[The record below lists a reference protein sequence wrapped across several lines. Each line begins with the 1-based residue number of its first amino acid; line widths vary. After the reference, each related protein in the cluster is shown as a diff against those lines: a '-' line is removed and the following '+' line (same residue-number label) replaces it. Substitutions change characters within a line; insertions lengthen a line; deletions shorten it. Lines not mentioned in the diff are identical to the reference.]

1 MGMSEVTAP
10 EMPTIAVAVA
20 VPTTPPPP
28 APSVVVE
35 YPFEFS
41 GDAREFFRIW
51 IVNLA
56 LTIVSFG
63 IYSAWAKVRTQR
75 YFYANTRV
83 AGTPFEYLAQPLP
96 ILKGRLIA
104 FAVFGAYSFSR
115 HISPQVQLAMA
126 LVIFVLVP
134 VLIVLGQRF
143 RARYSAWRS
152 LNFTFSGT
160 IGKAYGP
167 FFFMYFLVPITLFV
181 FYPFMKAKQKRF
193 LVENHRYGG
202 AAFAFRALDGDFFAP
217 YLKGFG
223 LIVAWWV
230 GAAFASGVIIAAT
243 MKGTRTPSLVGI
255 YAAVALVYG
264 GMFLVS
270 IYVISRVTNLL
281 YNNID
286 IGGHRLRSLL
296 GARELMGLY
305 LTNTLAIIASAG
317 MLIPWAMIRMAR
329 YRASR
334 LTLLAHGDLDA
345 FAAEASAERGAA
357 GAELGH
363 LFDVEIGF

>member
-1 MGMSEVTAP
+1 MSEVTAD
-10 EMPTIAVAVA
+10 E
-20 VPTTPPPP
+20 VPAAEALASEPAPP
-28 APSVVVE
+28 AAPPQAVE

-41 GDAREFFRIW
+41 GDAHEYFRIW

-56 LTIVSFG
+56 LTIVTLG

-83 AGTPFEYLAQPLP
+83 AGAPFEYLAQPLP
-96 ILKGRLIA
+96 ILKGRAIA
-104 FAVFGAYSFSR
+104 FVVFGAYSLSR

-126 LVIFVLVP
+126 LVIFFLVP

-152 LNFTFSGT
+152 LNFSFVGT
-160 IGKAYGP
+160 IGRAYVP
-167 FFFMYFLVPITLFV
+167 FFLMYFLVPITLFV
-181 FYPFMKAKQKRF
+181 FYPFMKAKQQRF

-202 AAFAFRALDGDFFAP
+202 AALAFRAYDGDFFTP

-223 LIVAWWV
+223 LMLVWMVIST
-230 GAAFASGVIIAAT
+230 FASGAIMAAA
-243 MKGTRTPSLVGI
+243 MHGAKMPSPVAI

-264 GMFLVS
+264 GMFAVG
-270 IYVISRVTNLL
+270 IYVVSRVTNLL

-286 IGGHRLRSLL
+286 IGGHRLSSTL
-296 GARELMGLY
+296 GAFDLMGLY
-305 LTNTLAIIASAG
+305 FTNTLAILASAG

-334 LTLLAHGDLDA
+334 LTLVAHGDLDA

>member
-1 MGMSEVTAP
+1 MSEVTAP
-10 EMPTIAVAVA
+10 ETSVAQA
-20 VPTTPPPP
+20 SASAAAEP
-28 APSVVVE
+28 APTPMPAVE
-35 YPFEFS
+35 YPFGFS
-41 GDAREFFRIW
+41 GDAHEYFRIW

-56 LTIVSFG
+56 LTIVTFG

-83 AGTPFEYLAQPLP
+83 ADAPFEYLAQPLP

-104 FAVFGAYSFSR
+104 FAVFGTYSLSR

-126 LVIFVLVP
+126 LMIFVLVP

-152 LNFTFSGT
+152 LNFSFTGT
-160 IGKAYGP
+160 IGGAYAP
-167 FFFMYFLVPITLFV
+167 FFLMYFLVPITLFV

-202 AAFAFRALDGDFFAP
+202 ITLAFRALDGDFFMP

-223 LIVAWWV
+223 LIVAWWI
-230 GAAFASGVIIAAT
+230 GAAVGGGMIIAAT
-243 MKGTRTPSLVGI
+243 MHGARTPSMVSI
-255 YAAVALVYG
+255 YAMVLLIYG
-264 GMFLVS
+264 GMFLVG
-270 IYVISRVTNLL
+270 IYVVSRVTNLL
-281 YNNID
+281 YNAID
-286 IGGHRLRSLL
+286 IGGHRLRSTL

-305 LTNTLAIIASAG
+305 LTNTLAIVASAG